1 MLSKEIHLNYSN
13 TGQLKV
19 KVLKKIYHAHIS
31 QRKIG
36 VAILIAHKINF
47 RAKKITIN
55 WETHKLEIIGQIN
68 HEDIII
74 LNEYK
79 LNNRAANWGLTEL
92 HPKLL
97 ELKRK
102 INIFKSILGKKK
114 RNKKVYL
121 ELSTLLSTIDKT
133 ENQQEYRRI
142 W

>member
-1 MLSKEIHLNYSN
+1 MLSKEIHLKYSN

-36 VAILIAHKINF
+36 VAILISHKINF

-55 WETHKLEIIGQIN
+55 QETHKLEIIGQIN
-68 HEDIII
+68 HEDIIK

-102 INIFKSILGKKK
+102 INIFKSILEKK
-114 RNKKVYL
+114 RNKKSIL
-121 ELSTLLSTIDKT
+121 GAFNTSL
-133 ENQQEYRRI
+133 NN
-142 W
+142 

>member
-1 MLSKEIHLNYSN
+1 MLSKEIHLKYSN

-36 VAILIAHKINF
+36 VAILISHKINF
-47 RAKKITIN
+47 RGNKITIN
-55 WETHKLEIIGQIN
+55 RETHKLEIIGQIN
-68 HEDIII
+68 HEDIIK

-79 LNNRAANWGLTEL
+79 LNNRAANWGSTEL

-102 INIFKSILGKKK
+102 INIFKSILEKK
-114 RNKKVYL
+114 NKKSIL
-121 ELSTLLSTIDKT
+121 GAFNTSL
-133 ENQQEYRRI
+133 NN
-142 W
+142 